1 MFKDIWG
8 LFAAG
13 GVAGLFAGLLLVATV
28 RHIFRH
34 YWFSWGLMESSDTL
48 PVTHDVHTRWLDASL
63 LASCALCG
71 AVITASV
78 PWASPSSPE
87 LLWSRSVFCALL
99 VMQARIDAQT
109 GMLPDRLTLGMLWLG
124 LLFSLNGGWVS
135 LEHSVSG
142 AVAGYIVMWLLV
154 AIFRFLTGREAMGC
168 GDFKLS
174 AAIGAWLGSWSL
186 LGVWLV
192 ASIWLCIAAMFDHLR
207 GRQHFREPRPFGP
220 GLALGGILVMLLG
233 LTLTE

>member
-63 LASCALCG
+63 VASCALCG

-78 PWASPSSPE
+78 PWASPSGPE

-124 LLFSLNGGWVS
+124 LLAAVVTGRGAAPFPVGPTDAIVGAAVGYLCLW
-135 LEHSVSG
+135 SV
-142 AVAGYIVMWLLV
+142 YWL
-154 AIFRFLTGREAMGC
+154 FRLITGREGMGR
-168 GDFKLS
+168 GDFKLL
-174 AAIGAWLGSWSL
+174 AALGAWLGWTAIPLIVL
-186 LGVWLV
+186 LSALVGALVGGVL
-192 ASIWLCIAAMFDHLR
+192 ILFR
-207 GRQHFREPRPFGP
+207 GRDHRH
-220 GLALGGILVMLLG
+220 GLCHDCN
-233 LTLTE
+233 

>member
-1 MFKDIWG
+1 MVEDSWG

-13 GVAGLFAGLLLVATV
+13 GAAGLFVGILLVGTV
-28 RHIFRH
+28 RHVFRH
-34 YWFSWGLMESSDTL
+34 YWFSWGLMEASDTL
-48 PVTHDVHTRWLDASL
+48 PVTHDAHTRWLDASL

-78 PWASPSSPE
+78 PWANPSGPE
-87 LLWSRSVFCALL
+87 LLWSRSVFCGLL

-124 LLFSLNGGWVS
+124 LLFSLAGGWVS

-142 AVAGYIVMWLLV
+142 AVAGYIVLWLLI
-154 AIFRFLTGREAMGC
+154 AIFRFFTGREAMGS

-174 AAIGAWLGSWSL
+174 AASAAWIGPWSL
-186 LGVWLV
+186 PGVWFV
-192 ASIWLCIAAMFDHLR
+192 ASVWLCAAAMFDHLL
-207 GRQHFREPRPFGP
+207 GRQDFREPRPFGP
-220 GLALGGILVMLLG
+220 GLALGGILMMLFG

>member
-1 MFKDIWG
+1 MVEDSWG

-13 GVAGLFAGLLLVATV
+13 GAAGLFVGILLVGTV
-28 RHIFRH
+28 RHVFRH
-34 YWFSWGLMESSDTL
+34 YWFSWGLMEASDTL
-48 PVTHDVHTRWLDASL
+48 PVTHDAHTRWLDASL

-78 PWASPSSPE
+78 PWANPSGPE
-87 LLWSRSVFCALL
+87 LLWSRSVFCGLL

-124 LLFSLNGGWVS
+124 LLFSLAGGWVS

-142 AVAGYIVMWLLV
+142 AVAGYIVLWLLI
-154 AIFRFLTGREAMGC
+154 AIFRFFTGREAMGS

-174 AAIGAWLGSWSL
+174 AAIAAWIGPWSL
-186 LGVWLV
+186 PGVWFV
-192 ASIWLCIAAMFDHLR
+192 ASVWLCAAAMFDHLL
-207 GRQHFREPRPFGP
+207 GRQDFREPRPFGP
-220 GLALGGILVMLLG
+220 GLALGGILMMLFG